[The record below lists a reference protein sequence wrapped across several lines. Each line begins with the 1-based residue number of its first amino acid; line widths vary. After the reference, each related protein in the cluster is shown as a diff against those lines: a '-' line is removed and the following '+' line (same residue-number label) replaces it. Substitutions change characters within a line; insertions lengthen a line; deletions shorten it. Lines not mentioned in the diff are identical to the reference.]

1 MNPCANRAPGKPEA
15 TRVKVPPVELDG
27 SRPKEMPG
35 MRPRG
40 RTRKRGSSEP
50 TGHNESEPHLMS
62 IEKKTT
68 GEPSRCLAAKAVRGR
83 RRQPSESCLSLR
95 RCQRGWHV
103 GKGDR
108 VNPGDLRAW
117 RRKPPTGGTTS
128 AMREAE
134 TARAGVGVLHSS
146 DEAPENG
153 VERRRGSCADA
164 SEADRERGD
173 GPQGIVTPTVP
184 ETATGVRKLQRTLY
198 RQAKSKPKWKA
209 WSLYGDVCRKEIL
222 EAALR
227 QVIANGGAPGVD
239 QMKVEQLK
247 ENPDLRQQWLSE
259 LREELRAKTYRP
271 SPVRRLSKSRM
282 REIRQSGSMRGSRAW
297 KCKLTSPAPY
307 STIAEAMPT
316 DLQFEVRAASR
327 R

>member
-1 MNPCANRAPGKPEA
+1 MSTVSGKP
-15 TRVKVPPVELDG
+15 
-27 SRPKEMPG
+27 
-35 MRPRG
+35 
-40 RTRKRGSSEP
+40 
-50 TGHNESEPHLMS
+50 
-62 IEKKTT
+62 
-68 GEPSRCLAAKAVRGR
+68 GEPSPWLAGEGRWAKAIQLLLPLYRSGGVCGDGMSGR
-83 RRQPSESCLSLR
+83 DAGLSR
-95 RCQRGWHV
+95 ETCACGGQ
-103 GKGDR
+103 
-108 VNPGDLRAW
+108 
-117 RRKPPTGGTTS
+117 PPTDGTTL
-128 AMREAE
+128 ATRKADP
-134 TARAGVGVLHSS
+134 ACAGVGVLHSS
-146 DEAPENG
+146 DEAPVTG

-164 SEADRERGD
+164 SKASREPGD
-173 GPQGIVTPTVP
+173 GPQGIGTPASPKSAV
-184 ETATGVRKLQRTLY
+184 ETVRKLQRTLY
-198 RQAKSKPKWKA
+198 RQAKSQPKWRA
-209 WSLYGDVCRKEIL
+209 WSLYGELCRKEIL

-227 QVIANGGAPGVD
+227 QVIENGGAPGVD